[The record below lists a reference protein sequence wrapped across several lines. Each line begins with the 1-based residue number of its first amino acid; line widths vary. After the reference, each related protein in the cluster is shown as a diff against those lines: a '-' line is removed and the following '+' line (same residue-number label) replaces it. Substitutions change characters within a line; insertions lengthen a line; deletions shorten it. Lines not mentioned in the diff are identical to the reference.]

1 MPSID
6 DNKHTWDGDYQWELA
21 GDEWSL
27 GWGGASMQWFGTIL
41 PRIHPFLE
49 GGRILEIAP
58 GYGRWT
64 NFLKD
69 HTDNL
74 VLVDLSQECI
84 EACKKRFAGV
94 EGISYHINDGRSL
107 DMIESNSMDF
117 IFSFDSLVHV
127 EDQII
132 EEYVSQIAEKLTDNG
147 VAFIHHSNFGEYQ
160 LQRKLFNRPILGKV
174 LGSLGFLEKTYHGR
188 AKTMTAEEMRR
199 YASNAGLSCVAQE
212 VLPWATKRA
221 KIDCFSILVKPG
233 SRWDRSPVI
242 LENPY
247 FNDEAANL
255 KNLSKLYSFTDKK
268 SGDQ

>member
-1 MPSID
+1 
-6 DNKHTWDGDYQWELA
+6 
-21 GDEWSL
+21 
-27 GWGGASMQWFGTIL
+27 MQWFGTIF
-41 PRIHPFLE
+41 PRIHPFLN

-64 NFLKD
+64 NFLGE

-84 EACKKRFAGV
+84 EACKKRFSGL
-94 EGISYHINDGRSL
+94 EGITYHINDGRSL
-107 DMIESNSMDF
+107 DMVESNSMDLV
-117 IFSFDSLVHV
+117 FSFDSLVHV

-147 VAFIHHSNFGEYQ
+147 IAFIHHSNFGEHP
-160 LQRKLFNRPILGKV
+160 LQRKLSNSPV
-174 LGSLGFLEKTYHGR
+174 LGRVLSALGLIEKTYHWR
-188 AKTMTAEEMRR
+188 AKTMTAEKMRS
-199 YASNAGLSCVAQE
+199 YGSKAGLPCVAQE
-212 VLPWATKRA
+212 LLPWATKRA

-242 LENPY
+242 LENSH

-255 KNLSKLYSFTDKK
+255 KNLSKLYSFTDNK